1 MFCVSL
7 LFFVFL
13 VNVVA
18 DMCDYERERMNNC
31 LRNNEYMRQLGLNV
45 RTGPFANT
53 EINSDDDPS
62 DDNPGPEKDDCLQEL
77 DTTISSLLA
86 DKVLLIPYWHV

>member
-1 MFCVSL
+1 
-7 LFFVFL
+7 
-13 VNVVA
+13 
-18 DMCDYERERMNNC
+18 
-31 LRNNEYMRQLGLNV
+31 MRQLGLNV

-62 DDNPGPEKDDCLQEL
+62 DDNPELEKDDCLQEL
-77 DTTISSLLA
+77 DTTISSLLE